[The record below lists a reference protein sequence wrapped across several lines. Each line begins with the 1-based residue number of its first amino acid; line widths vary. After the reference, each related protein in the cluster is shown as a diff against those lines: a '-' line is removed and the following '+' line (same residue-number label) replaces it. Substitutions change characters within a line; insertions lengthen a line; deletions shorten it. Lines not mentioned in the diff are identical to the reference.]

1 MTKQNNFRLG
11 LVATAVAVV
20 CILLFSGGS
29 TAMNES
35 TQNVK
40 HITAAEFPA
49 QVEQAGVPVVA
60 DFYATWCGPCKELSP
75 LMDKL
80 AAEYTNRLKFVKIN
94 VDESPSLAQRFRV
107 EGIPMLIFF
116 KDGKVVDSL
125 IGLQSPDTLKAHLN
139 SLSAVTGHTP
149 VPAEPAG
156 SPLNGPNPAM

>member
-1 MTKQNNFRLG
+1 MKMQNNVRVG
-11 LVATAVAVV
+11 LVAAAVAVA

-40 HITAAEFPA
+40 HITTAEFPA
-49 QVEQAGVPVVA
+49 QVERAGVPVVA

-75 LMDKL
+75 MLDKL
-80 AAEYTNRLKFVKIN
+80 AATYTNRVRFVKIN
-94 VDESPSLAQRFRV
+94 VDESPSLAQRFGV

-116 KDGKVVDSL
+116 KEGKVVDSL

-139 SLSAVTGHTP
+139 SLAVMTGHTP

-156 SPLNGPNPAM
+156 SPLNGPKPGI